1 MRRKH
6 GVQEGGNLAIEAQA
20 GERTAPSGHA
30 SLSPIF
36 GPVFSRM
43 NISELWRIFSP
54 GRSLM
59 PFRVFV
65 GPCFALIVIN
75 LAGCAGST
83 GSRVQSHDSLPLITT
98 QPASQT
104 LTAGQ
109 RATFTVVATGTA
121 PLSYQWQKNSTNITG
136 ATSSSYTT
144 PATTTA
150 DNNSTFD
157 VVVSNSAGSV
167 TSNTVTLTV
176 SPSSS
181 ISIITNS
188 LPAGQMQA
196 AYGFPLQA
204 TGGTPP
210 YTWSVL
216 GSSFPAGLSLSPA
229 SGIIAGIPTV
239 SGTFT
244 LNVQVSDS
252 AGDSTSAPIPM
263 TIATPPTPPPTA
275 LFGHVLL
282 VVEENHNYA
291 AVVGSSSM
299 PYLNSLINQFGL
311 ATQYYANTHPSIGN
325 YFSLTTGQI
334 LTNDDS
340 QTPSSFPVSADNVVR
355 ELLAAGK
362 TWKAYAEDL
371 PSVGYTGGNTG
382 LYAVRHN
389 PLAYMTDVQNSSVQV
404 QNLVPF
410 TQFAL

>member
-1 MRRKH
+1 M
-6 GVQEGGNLAIEAQA
+6 
-20 GERTAPSGHA
+20 
-30 SLSPIF
+30 SL
-36 GPVFSRM
+36 
-43 NISELWRIFSP
+43 RIFVVRP
-54 GRSLM
+54 CCALTAIGLM
-59 PFRVFV
+59 
-65 GPCFALIVIN
+65 
-75 LAGCAGST
+75 GCAGST
-83 GSRVQSHDSLPLITT
+83 RSTVQVRASPPSITT
-98 QPASQT
+98 QPASET
-104 LTAGQ
+104 VTAGQ
-109 RATFTVVATGTA
+109 SATFTVTASGTA
-121 PLSYQWQKNSTNITG
+121 PLSYQWQKNRSDITG
-136 ATSSSYTT
+136 ATSPGYTT

-157 VVVSNSAGSV
+157 VVVTNSAGSV
-167 TSNTVTLTV
+167 TSNTATLTV

-216 GSSFPAGLSLSPA
+216 GSSLPAGLSLSPA

-252 AGDSTSAPIPM
+252 AGGSTSAPIPM

-291 AVVGSSSM
+291 SVVGSSSM

-311 ATQYYANTHPSIGN
+311 ATQYYANTHPSIELPG
-325 YFSLTTGQI
+325 FIGQRGARTGGRRQD
-334 LTNDDS
+334 LE
-340 QTPSSFPVSADNVVR
+340 VVR
-355 ELLAAGK
+355 GGSAFCGLLG
-362 TWKAYAEDL
+362 
-371 PSVGYTGGNTG
+371 
-382 LYAVRHN
+382 R
-389 PLAYMTDVQNSSVQV
+389 
-404 QNLVPF
+404 
-410 TQFAL
+410 

>member
-121 PLSYQWQKNSTNITG
+121 PLSYQWQKNSTNISGT
-136 ATSSSYTT
+136 TSSSYTT

-157 VVVSNSAGSV
+157 VVVTNAVGSV
-167 TSNTVTLTV
+167 TSNTATLMVTPL
-176 SPSSS
+176 SSVN
-181 ISIITNS
+181 IITNG
-188 LPAGQMQA
+188 LPTGQVQA
-196 AYGFPLQA
+196 AYTFPLQA

-210 YTWSVL
+210 YTWSAL
-216 GSSFPAGLSLSPA
+216 GSSLPAGLILLPSSA
-229 SGIIAGIPTV
+229 IIAGIPTA

-244 LNVQVSDS
+244 LNVQVSD
-252 AGDSTSAPIPM
+252 GVGGSTAAAIPM
-263 TIATPPTPPPTA
+263 SIATPPPPPPAA
-275 LFGHVLL
+275 LFGHVFL
-282 VVEENHNYA
+282 VVEENHNYRE
-291 AVVGSSSM
+291 VVGSVSM
-299 PYLNSLINQFGL
+299 HYLNGLIDQFGL
-311 ATQYYANTHPSIGN
+311 ATQYFANTHPSIGN
-325 YFSLTTGQI
+325 YFI
-334 LTNDDS
+334 LTLSRPISWTAAIIHIKKKRVTTRFQGEEFRQHQNAS
-340 QTPSSFPVSADNVVR
+340 NTSGLPTCPRSGLGPRLLPLFWICPSRVFS
-355 ELLAAGK
+355 
-362 TWKAYAEDL
+362 
-371 PSVGYTGGNTG
+371 
-382 LYAVRHN
+382 
-389 PLAYMTDVQNSSVQV
+389 
-404 QNLVPF
+404 
-410 TQFAL
+410 